1 VNYDTADLARMARP
15 ADGPTAGIPL
25 ALIAAVARNGVIGAD
40 NRLPW
45 RLPEDM
51 RRFRALT
58 IGHTVVMGRRTWES
72 LPRPLADR
80 QNVVI
85 SRQAGYRAPGA
96 EVVESLDA
104 ALRCAT
110 LPPPVCCIGGGEIYR
125 LAIGRATIVHLTE
138 IARDFDG
145 DVTFPR
151 LDPAEWRETARE
163 PRTAEGPD
171 GYDYAFVTYERRA
184 PR

>member
-1 VNYDTADLARMARP
+1 MEQAV
-15 ADGPTAGIPL
+15 DGPAAGVAL
-25 ALIAAVARNGVIGAD
+25 ALIAAVAQNGVIGAD

-45 RLPEDM
+45 RLPDDL

-72 LPRPLADR
+72 LPRPLTDR

-85 SRQAGYRAPGA
+85 TRQRGYAANGA
-96 EVVESLDA
+96 QVVDSLDA
-104 ALRCAT
+104 ALAAAT

-125 LAIGRATIVHLTE
+125 LAMAHATIVHLTL
-138 IARDFDG
+138 IARDFAG
-145 DVTFPR
+145 DTTFPP
-151 LDPAEWRETARE
+151 LDPAVWRETARE
-163 PRTAEGPD
+163 PRTVDGPD

-184 PR
+184 SR